1 MRLESWRRPIRALD
15 PSGILKLNELW
26 SASTIGALGRSHRA
40 VKISE
45 PSVRCQRRGFSDATL
60 SLKRQNFSLI
70 GPIGIPCQEQ
80 PYFFPEV
87 LTGME

>member
-1 MRLESWRRPIRALD
+1 VECLDDRRPWALTSRCKDLRAFGTL
-15 PSGILKLNELW
+15 
-26 SASTIGALGRSHRA
+26 
-40 VKISE
+40 
-45 PSVRCQRRGFSDATL
+45 QRRGFSDATL